1 MLFTNSSSTTCTV
14 SGYPFAQL
22 VYHGNPLGKPAKR
35 DPGTVR
41 TITLRPG
48 KSAQAQLTAVT
59 TCQSPISDHVTVEVP
74 ATTQDKSVPMQLR
87 GCSLSIDPLAA
98 G

>member
-1 MLFTNSSSTTCTV
+1 M